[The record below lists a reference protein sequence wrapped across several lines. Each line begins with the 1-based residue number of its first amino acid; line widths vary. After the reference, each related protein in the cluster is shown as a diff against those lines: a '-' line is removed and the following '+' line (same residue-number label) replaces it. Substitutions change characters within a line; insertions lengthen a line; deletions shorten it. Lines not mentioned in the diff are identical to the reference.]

1 MPKTVLATLQSL
13 AVVLVVTGC
22 ASTYT
27 IRSYPEGAKVK
38 IQNVVSK
45 EIFEIGESPATFEYD
60 TKYGEGF
67 IVKVEKERFQSEDV
81 FLTKAA
87 GANTKL
93 QVNLK
98 PMAND
103 GTGDVAKADGQN
115 DPKEDPQKGADD
127 AKKKEEEQNLKE
139 RVAILEKAL
148 ELYKDALFSPR
159 LSGNPASY
167 DRRRMD
173 VQVNLVGRAQQYIE
187 KRNFKE
193 ASNTIDKILEQDEYL
208 AQGHVLKGTV
218 AYLQGD
224 YPGAIQSWE
233 RALEINPY
241 EKITRSYLIQA
252 YNKVGR
258 QIPGN
263 PDPTEIDQIE
273 RSPASSPL
281 SPDPLKLRL
290 RSR

>member
-1 MPKTVLATLQSL
+1 MQRTAGNFFRAVAIALLA
-13 AVVLVVTGC
+13 TGC

-27 IRSYPEGAKVK
+27 VRSYPEGAKVK
-38 IQNVVSK
+38 VQNVVSK
-45 EIFEIGESPATFEYD
+45 EVFELGESPAVFEFD

-67 IVKVEKERFQSEDV
+67 IVKVEKERFQTEEV
-81 FLTKAA
+81 FLSKNA
-87 GANTKL
+87 GANTKV
-93 QVNLK
+93 QINLK
-98 PMAND
+98 PLAND
-103 GTGDVAKADGQN
+103 GSADLAQAGEDQKKDDPAKG
-115 DPKEDPQKGADD
+115 PEDQ
-127 AKKKEEEQNLKE
+127 KKKEEDLKE
-139 RVAILEKAL
+139 RLAVLEKAF

-159 LSGNPASY
+159 LNGAPASY

-173 VQVNLVGRAQQYIE
+173 VQVNLVGRAQSYIE

-193 ASNTIDKILEQDEYL
+193 ASAVVDKILEQDEYL

-241 EKITRSYLIQA
+241 EKLTRSYLIQA
-252 YNKVGR
+252 YNRVGR

-263 PDPTEIDQIE
+263 PDPTEIDQVD